1 MSLVIDNLSVLVIL
15 STVIYL
21 ERLIKMNRMFGYTL
35 AIKIKTTSARLWNLY
50 FLRQLTMNFL
60 QENNMLS

>member
-1 MSLVIDNLSVLVIL
+1 MSLVIDNLSILVIL
-15 STVIYL
+15 STAIYL

-50 FLRQLTMNFL
+50 LLEIINDKLFARK
-60 QENNMLS
+60 